1 MGMEIV
7 KSPNG
12 APEWESK
19 IELIK
24 KTVAKG
30 ATDDELQLF
39 FHQAKKTG
47 LDPLARQIYFVKR
60 QGSGTIQ
67 TAIDGYRL
75 IADRTGKYAG
85 NDDYEF
91 DDPEKQPKWAK
102 ARVWKMV
109 EGQRC
114 PFEATARW
122 SQYYPGDAQGWAW
135 KKMPHVMLGKC
146 AEALALRKA
155 FPAELSGIYTNE
167 EMAQDGDLQGAPEST
182 NCEQCG
188 NEIVGGKWG
197 DHKYNAD
204 QVLILSRRLHDGKE
218 FCGDCLAKL
227 KDKKPEAL
235 NPAVEMARDEE
246 TGEWLVKGYVTKVTA
261 GVNPPLLLELGN
273 AELHVWHK
281 NSLLPHFKDSKGK
294 LIDVVCRESA
304 GRKHIEKVNSIGKQ
318 KFVDNKPATD
328 LEATTVV

>member
-167 EMAQDGDLQGAPEST
+167 EMAQAGDLQGAPEPT
-182 NCEQCG
+182 KCEQCG

-197 DHKYNAD
+197 EHKYNAD
-204 QVLILSRRLHDGKE
+204 QVIILSRRLHDGKE

-227 KDKKPEAL
+227 KDKKPEQSDVACEIVEVGENEYAVQGIVTGIFPGNPFAIKCGDAL
-235 NPAVEMARDEE
+235 FQI
-246 TGEWLVKGYVTKVTA
+246 
-261 GVNPPLLLELGN
+261 
-273 AELHVWHK
+273 WHK
-281 NSLLPHFKDSKGK
+281 NTLVPHFKEAKGK
-294 LIDVVCRESA
+294 KIDVSCKKSN
-304 GRKHIEKVNSIGKQ
+304 GFYCIERIHAIGNQ
-318 KFVDNKPATD
+318 RFVDNKPVSE
-328 LEATTVV
+328 LEASTAV